1 MAMNTN
7 LLLQQEIKV
16 LRTENERK
24 TKKKARKRASIGDN
38 LFISVQEGRER
49 IQQLDIQDEA
59 QVEEPISRPRKRAPQ
74 RCSGCG
80 TIGHTIRGC
89 PSKSLF
95 IFIFYI
101 V

>member
-1 MAMNTN
+1 M
-7 LLLQQEIKV
+7 
-16 LRTENERK
+16 LRTENEQK
-24 TKKKARKRASIGDN
+24 TKKNAGKQASIGDN

-89 PSKSLF
+89 PSK
-95 IFIFYI
+95 
-101 V
+101 

>member
-1 MAMNTN
+1 MN
-7 LLLQQEIKV
+7 LLLLQENKV
-16 LRTENERK
+16 LRAENERK
-24 TKKKARKRASIGDN
+24 KKKKKKKARTHGSLGTD

-89 PSKSLF
+89 PSK
-95 IFIFYI
+95 
-101 V
+101 